1 MGKLKKIFSNIS
13 NSIKETYKKFP
24 ITIIIVYIITFIY
37 AFGTDEFINNF
48 EKEEWLAVLIIWAIG
63 TLFVETWTSKKSMR
77 VVGIITTFGISLGF
91 REILNSETILFED
104 FFQRLLATYIMILP
118 LLTLYK
124 TIKNLKVEVKEYGL
138 KVLSNFGKCST
149 IYILANLGILL
160 VLFVFI
166 ELILNGNDG
175 DIIYK
180 TLILLL
186 GCYYVPSLI
195 NAVTDM
201 SSEVG
206 KFIKVLIMYVFTPVG
221 TFLIGILYMYIIKI
235 IINGELLHNEIFFI
249 LSLTFAVMV
258 PVVLLLKNYDENG
271 KIKKFT
277 NVLIYLFIPFIF
289 LQIFAMGTRISEYGI
304 TESRYMAIL
313 LIIVEIVLIAL
324 ILIKNS
330 KYLDK
335 IILFVAVLTVISILS
350 PLNIENVTRMSQINR
365 AKNIIDRTG
374 NFSTLTD
381 KEKEECKKAIIFID
395 SDDNR
400 KYILEKIDQE
410 TLNEIEDYQINYYDN
425 YDYEYGYVY
434 AYESIDGV
442 NIEEYRT
449 IYKLYEKSYNQKDY
463 GNYQIKSQNDE
474 IIIGV
479 DFKNL
484 IEQMIK
490 ADSINREDEIFELH
504 RWVDTNNENIKIY
517 LTAINISYEKY
528 TNEIE
533 SFSVDGYILVK

>member
-330 KYLDK
+330 KHLDK

>member
-63 TLFVETWTSKKSMR
+63 TLFVETWTSKKSIR

>member
-1 MGKLKKIFSNIS
+1 MGKLKKLFSNIS

-24 ITIIIVYIITFIY
+24 VTIIIVYIITFIY
-37 AFGTDEFINNF
+37 AFGTDEFITKF
-48 EKEEWLAVLIIWAIG
+48 EKEEWIAVLMIWTIG
-63 TLFVETWTSKKSMR
+63 TFFVETWTSKKTMR
-77 VVGIITTFGISLGF
+77 VVGVITTLGITLGF
-91 REILNSETILFED
+91 REILNSENLLLED
-104 FFQRLLATYIMILP
+104 FFQRLLSTYIMVLP

-124 TIKNLKVEVKEYGL
+124 TIKNLKIEVKEYGL
-138 KVLSNFGKCST
+138 KVLSNFGKCTT

-175 DIIYK
+175 DIISK
-180 TLILLL
+180 TLILLF

-201 SSEVG
+201 SSEIG

-221 TFLIGILYMYIIKI
+221 TFLIGILYLYIIKI
-235 IINGELLHNEIFFI
+235 IIKGELLHNEIFFI

-258 PVVLLLKNYDENG
+258 PVVLLLKNYDESG

-277 NVLIYLFIPFIF
+277 NILLYLFIPFIF
-289 LQIFAMGTRISEYGI
+289 LQIFAMGIRVNEYGL
-304 TESRYMAIL
+304 TESRYMAVL
-313 LIIVEIVLIAL
+313 LIIVEIALILL

-335 IILFVAVLTVISILS
+335 IILFVAVLTVIAILS

-365 AKNIIDRTG
+365 AKNIIARTG
-374 NFSTLTD
+374 DFSLLTD
-381 KEKEECKKAIIFID
+381 KEKEECKKAIVFID

-400 KYILEKIDQE
+400 KYILEKINQE
-410 TLNEIEDYQINYYDN
+410 TLNEIENYQIKYYQND
-425 YDYEYGYVY
+425 DYEYRYIS

-449 IYKLYEKSYNQKDY
+449 IYKLYEGSYNQKDY
-463 GNYQIKSQNDE
+463 ENYQIKSRNDE
-474 IIIGV
+474 IVIEV
-479 DFKNL
+479 DFQNL
-484 IEQMIK
+484 IDQMIK
-490 ADSINREDEIFELH
+490 AYSVDKEDETFELY
-504 RWVDTNNENIKIY
+504 RWVDTNDKNIKIY
-517 LTAINISYEKY
+517 LTSFHMSYEMY
-528 TNEIE
+528 TREIE